1 MGGSNVLN
9 FLKSCIKQYDRFPPK
24 QSLGYMRV
32 ALKHELLRQADIERA
47 RKRQV
52 SRITSIREGDVNTKC
67 FHLKANAPRRK
78 NCILGLVGNNGLTV
92 ARGKGIKI

>member
-32 ALKHELLRQADIERA
+32 ALKHELLRRADIERA

-52 SRITSIREGDVNTKC
+52 SRITSIREGDVNTKAS
-67 FHLKANAPRRK
+67 F
-78 NCILGLVGNNGLTV
+78 V
-92 ARGKGIKI
+92 